1 MIMIEDILKYR
12 MLLEHTALHEDYQ
25 SRVQELAQKILQ
37 RFQNR
42 QVDRTELESAIKR
55 EINWPLGSVSPQEVV
70 KDVAAALRGQLQVA
84 SKSRQP
90 QSAKKL
96 LARLAEYAAQALTDE
111 LGNIF
116 PDGDPHDATVNVFQ
130 KIINNRN
137 QLSRLL
143 GADAQNISLDDVV
156 DVTNSQGFRLQDW
169 FWNVLYPGVV
179 TAFKKHNGHEPW
191 DYLAILWDE
200 NYPGQPNPYKS

>member
-1 MIMIEDILKYR
+1 MIEDILKYR

-37 RFQNR
+37 QFQNR
-42 QVDRTELESAIKR
+42 AVDRTELESAIKR
-55 EINWPLGSVSPQEVV
+55 QINWPLGSVTRQEVV
-70 KDVAAALRGQLQVA
+70 KDVVGALRGQLQVA
-84 SKSRQP
+84 KQSPQP

-96 LARLAEYAAQALTDE
+96 LARLAEYAAHALTDE

-143 GADAQNISLDDVV
+143 GAEVQNTFLDDIVKS
-156 DVTNSQGFRLQDW
+156 TNNQGFRLQDW

-191 DYLAILWDE
+191 DYLAVLWDE
-200 NYPGQPNPYKS
+200 NYPGEPNPYKS

>member
-1 MIMIEDILKYR
+1 MIEDILKYR
-12 MLLEHTALHEDYQ
+12 MLLEHTVLHEDYQ

-37 RFQNR
+37 QFQN
-42 QVDRTELESAIKR
+42 QPVDRTELESAIKR

-84 SKSRQP
+84 RQSRQP
-90 QSAKKL
+90 QSAKKT
-96 LARLAEYAAQALTDE
+96 LARLAEYAAHALTDE
-111 LGNIF
+111 LGNTF

-156 DVTNSQGFRLQDW
+156 KATNNQGFRLQDW

-191 DYLAILWDE
+191 HYLAILWDE